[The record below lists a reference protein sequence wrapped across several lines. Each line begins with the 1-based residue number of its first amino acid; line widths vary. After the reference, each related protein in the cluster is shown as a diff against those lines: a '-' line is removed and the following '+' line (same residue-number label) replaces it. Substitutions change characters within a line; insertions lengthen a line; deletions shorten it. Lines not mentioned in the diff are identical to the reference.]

1 VTKIAFTLA
10 VLIGYASLA
19 QADSAMPQIGEKFVD
34 VRTRLHAGGWRA
46 DPGSHASSGEYTGLD
61 RLLVQSG
68 YLEVDYCSV
77 GKSFCTLQYVK
88 VHRCLRVQTQGE
100 QISEMKVE
108 RWSNACRERGADEQ
122 AHVQPADVR
131 YLAQWKSDCENFGQC
146 HGIDAYL
153 RAAKKKY
160 ARDPAVMK
168 VLNSYET
175 SVESNQDRIGKP
187 LE

>member
-1 VTKIAFTLA
+1 MIKIAITLA
-10 VLIGYASLA
+10 LLIGCASLA

-34 VRTRLHAGGWRA
+34 ARTRLHAAGWRA
-46 DPGSHASSGEYTGLD
+46 DPGSHASSGDYMGLD

-88 VHRCLRVQTQGE
+88 GKACLRVQTQGE
-100 QISEMKVE
+100 QIHAMKIE
-108 RWSNACRERGADEQ
+108 RWSNACRERRADEQ
-122 AHVQPADVR
+122 THVLPADIR

-160 ARDPAVMK
+160 ARDHEVMK
-168 VLNSYET
+168 ILNTYET
-175 SVESNQDRIGKP
+175 SGEIGARTNR
-187 LE
+187 